1 MENLQLPLLW
11 AMLCLYVG
19 AFMLYAFSIWAMK
32 PQIKRL
38 AHLVTIIAFSVNTV
52 LIIIRAILIK
62 GIPLNNGF
70 EFGLC
75 FAFALILIFL
85 ILEFEIDLAAVGI
98 FVLPMAVALS
108 CWLVNIDMGI
118 HPVMPALRSYWLSFH
133 VSAAV
138 ISYGAFALSFAVS
151 VAYLVK
157 ERAEK
162 KGAASRLSEILPP
175 LSTLDE
181 VAYKMVFIGLPFL
194 TIMLITGAVWAEYTW
209 GTFWSWDPKETWALI
224 TWLAYA
230 LYLHARFMRGSQGHN
245 AAILSIIG
253 FAAVVFTFIGV
264 SYLLPG
270 MHSYLVEVKF

>member
-1 MENLQLPLLW
+1 MENIQLPLLW

-32 PQIKRL
+32 PQIKKIARF
-38 AHLVTIIAFSVNTV
+38 VTWAAFAVNTV
-52 LIIIRAILIK
+52 LVIIRAMLV
-62 GIPLNNGF
+62 GGVPLNNGF

-75 FAFALILIFL
+75 FTFALVLTFL
-85 ILEFEIDLAAVGI
+85 IAEIKFDLSAVGV
-98 FVLPMAVALS
+98 FVLPIAIGLS
-108 CWLVNIDMGI
+108 CWMVNIDMGVYPI
-118 HPVMPALRSYWLSFH
+118 MPALRSYWLSFH

-138 ISYGAFALSFAVS
+138 IAYGTFALSFAVS
-151 VAYLVK
+151 VAYLVR

-162 KGAASRLSEILPP
+162 KGGTSRISEILPS
-175 LSTLDE
+175 LQVLDE

-209 GTFWSWDPKETWALI
+209 GAFWSWDPKETWALI
-224 TWLAYA
+224 TWLVYA
-230 LYLHARFMRGSQGHN
+230 LYLHARFMKGSQGRN

-253 FAAVVFTFIGV
+253 FAAIVFTFVGV